1 MAMGTH
7 AKRQS
12 PSRIPAQPAK
22 DRRPDRGL
30 TYPLNPS
37 NSCRKPSKTHLLGSH
52 KIGTKSSRTDG
63 WKHFQTGGLE
73 KRKRRKQDS
82 SPRGGQLWLQT
93 RCPNTPSKPLK
104 AWRYRWWARMRNG
117 RAPAGFQPN
126 PPDRGLTYPLNPSNS
141 CRKPSKT
148 HLLGSHKIGTKS
160 SFTDG
165 WKHFQTVGLEK
176 RKRRKQDS
184 SPRGGQL
191 WRQTGARC
199 PNSAFETAKSMEIP
213 VVSTHAKRPDRGLT
227 YPLNPSNSCRKPSK
241 THLLGSHKIGT
252 KSSRT
257 DGWKHF
263 QTGGL
268 EKRKRRKQDSS
279 PRGGQLWLQT
289 RCPNTPSK
297 PLKAWRYRWWARMRN
312 GRAPAGF

>member
-1 MAMGTH
+1 MEAPVVGTH

-63 WKHFQTGGLE
+63 WKHFQT
-73 KRKRRKQDS
+73 
-82 SPRGGQLWLQT
+82 
-93 RCPNTPSKPLK
+93 
-104 AWRYRWWARMRNG
+104 
-117 RAPAGFQPN
+117 
-126 PPDRGLTYPLNPSNS
+126 
-141 CRKPSKT
+141 
-148 HLLGSHKIGTKS
+148 
-160 SFTDG
+160 
-165 WKHFQTVGLEK
+165 VGLEK

-199 PNSAFETAKSMEIP
+199 PNSAFETAKSMEVP
-213 VVSTHAKRPDRGLT
+213 VVGTHAKRQSPSRILAQPAKDRWPDGGLT

-252 KSSRT
+252 KSSRP

-263 QTGGL
+263 QTVGL

-279 PRGGQLWLQT
+279 PRGGQLWRQTGAQT
-289 RCPNTPSK
+289 R
-297 PLKAWRYRWWARMRN
+297 LRN
-312 GRAPAGF
+312 R